1 MNTPSL
7 VNAYKRLIENH
18 PEATQDAI
26 EMLATAHRI
35 IYSLSDELKAKEET
49 K

>member
-7 VNAYKRLIENH
+7 INAYKRLIEKH
-18 PEATQDAI
+18 PEAMEEAI

-35 IYSLSDELKAKEET
+35 IYSLSDELKSKEET